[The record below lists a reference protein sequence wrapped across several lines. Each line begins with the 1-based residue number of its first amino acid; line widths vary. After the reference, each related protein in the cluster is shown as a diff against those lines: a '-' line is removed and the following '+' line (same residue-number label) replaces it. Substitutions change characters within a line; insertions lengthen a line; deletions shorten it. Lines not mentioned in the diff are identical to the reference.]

1 VSIQLKGFSIM
12 KKMVRLLSTGI
23 ISILL
28 IAAAFLLGTPSD
40 PAAPAPALA
49 ADGTGPLMDLV
60 FVIDNSGSMR
70 KNDPNS
76 ITPKV
81 VETFVRQLPESTQV
95 GVVLFDESARV
106 LSPMTL
112 ITGLRDGNAIIA
124 GLDKIDYRG
133 QFTNTPM
140 GMERAIYE
148 LKTHGRPLAE
158 KGIVLI
164 TDGIV
169 DTGHPEKD
177 QELTRWL
184 KKDLSDQSRQLG
196 IRVFG
201 IAFTEDA
208 DFSLIQTLAVRTGGE
223 YFRTH
228 EASEI
233 SDVLTQV
240 QAHMTPPP
248 KQELAPLPLI
258 PEPAEKPAEG
268 GESATQPASGEN
280 AVVMTESN
288 AWMISL
294 TLALVIAV
302 LVVALVFFYIQNA
315 KRKKGD
321 DQAPEAAMDI
331 PEAHLEAMEPAE
343 DGSNEEYKLDK
354 ARINIGR
361 SQRNDIV
368 IQQPAVSSFHAT
380 IDFRNMAFYLEDQR
394 STNGTQLNGMRL
406 TPNEPL
412 RLKSGDRITFARYD
426 FKFVMVDQIP
436 FGETVMLSMT
446 ALADPE
452 AEATVVLDLDG
463 ADTKQGLI
471 SCLQNHLMQIYG
483 LGPKHKDFVNT
494 YFAHDTLDIVAT
506 TAHENLKLTRGD
518 NEQHCT
524 PIVKNKAYY
533 VVCSL
538 PAAIDKAAD
547 WYGTHH
553 KGFTQFIFKW
563 IRSERYR
570 SEQCEMLC
578 IVTFGQDPATWVSI
592 TIVPTHSDTDP
603 VEIMSVDF
611 LNDEEKKSLALDFDN
626 HGRVL

>member
-1 VSIQLKGFSIM
+1 M
-12 KKMVRLLSTGI
+12 KKKVRLLSI
-23 ISILL
+23 RMISILITTATL
-28 IAAAFLLGTPSD
+28 LLGAFSGMI
-40 PAAPAPALA
+40 APARA
-49 ADGTGPLMDLV
+49 AGNAEPVIDLV

-70 KNDPNS
+70 KNDPNF

-81 VETFVRQLPESTQV
+81 VETFVRQLPESSNV
-95 GVVLFDESARV
+95 GVVLFDQSARI
-106 LSPMTL
+106 LSPMTR
-112 ITGLRDGNAIIA
+112 ISGKQDGSEIIA
-124 GLDKIDYRG
+124 GLKKIDYRG

-158 KGIVLI
+158 QGIVLI

-169 DTGHPEKD
+169 DTGEPVKD
-177 QELTRWL
+177 QELTQWL
-184 KKDLSDQSRQLG
+184 KKDLTTQCTQLG
-196 IRVFG
+196 IRIFG

-208 DFSLIQTLAVRTGGE
+208 DFSLIQTLAVRTSGE
-223 YFRTH
+223 YFRAH
-228 EASEI
+228 EATEI
-233 SDVLTQV
+233 SNVLNQV

-248 KQELAPLPLI
+248 KKDLSPLPLI
-258 PEPAEKPAEG
+258 PEPVKETAKDAPDSQSTPSRD
-268 GESATQPASGEN
+268 ESGKN
-280 AVVMTESN
+280 AVVMTKTNS
-288 AWMISL
+288 WMSMA
-294 TLALVIAV
+294 LALVIAALIGV
-302 LVVALVFFYIQNA
+302 LVFFYLQTTRRRHIDGQA
-315 KRKKGD
+315 D
-321 DQAPEAAMDI
+321 DLDLDI
-331 PEAHLEAMEPAE
+331 PEAHLEVMGQDV
-343 DGSNEEYKLDK
+343 DGNAAIHKLNK

-394 STNGTQLNGMRL
+394 STNGTQLNGLRMA
-406 TPNEPL
+406 PNEPL
-412 RLKSGDRITFARYD
+412 RLKSGDRITFAKYD

-483 LGPKHKDFVNT
+483 LGPKHKNFVNT
-494 YFAHDTLDIVAT
+494 FFAHDTLDIIAT
-506 TAHENLKLTRGD
+506 AAHDNLKLTRGD
-518 NEQHCT
+518 AEQHCT
-524 PIVKNKAYY
+524 PILKNKAYY

-547 WYGTHH
+547 WYGAHH

-570 SEQCEMLC
+570 SEQCELLC

-592 TIVPTHSDTDP
+592 TIVPTHSEADP

>member
-1 VSIQLKGFSIM
+1 M
-12 KKMVRLLSTGI
+12 KKMVRLPSARML
-23 ISILL
+23 SILL
-28 IAAAFLLGTPSD
+28 ITAAFLMGGRSGLV
-40 PAAPAPALA
+40 APAPVLA
-49 ADGTGPLMDLV
+49 AESADPLIDLV

-70 KNDPNS
+70 KNDPKF

-81 VETFVRQLPESTQV
+81 VETFVRQLPESAQV
-95 GVVLFDESARV
+95 GVVLFDQNARI
-106 LSPMTL
+106 LSPMTG
-112 ITGLRDGNAIIA
+112 ISGKQDGNEIIS
-124 GLDKIDYRG
+124 GLKKIDYRG

-169 DTGHPEKD
+169 DTGDPKKD
-177 QELTRWL
+177 QELTQWL
-184 KKDLSDQSRQLG
+184 KKDLTAQSKLLG

-201 IAFTEDA
+201 IAFTENA
-208 DFSLIQTLAVRTGGE
+208 DFSLIQTLALRTGGE

-228 EASEI
+228 KASEI

-240 QAHMTPPP
+240 QAHMTPAP

-258 PEPAEKPAEG
+258 PVPEEDTARGAPVAQ
-268 GESATQPASGEN
+268 SAPGDGAAGEN
-280 AVVMTESN
+280 SVVMTSKSV
-288 AWMISL
+288 WMIAL
-294 TLALVIAV
+294 TLVLVVAV
-302 LVVALVFFYIQNA
+302 LVGALVFFYFQNA
-315 KRKKGD
+315 KRKFSDGQPAELD
-321 DQAPEAAMDI
+321 LDI
-331 PEAHLEAMEPAE
+331 PEAHLETVEP
-343 DGSNEEYKLDK
+343 GEEETTTVHKLDK
-354 ARINIGR
+354 PRINIGR

-412 RLKSGDRITFARYD
+412 RLKSGDRITFAKYD

-483 LGPKHKDFVNT
+483 LGPKHKNFVNT
-494 YFAHDTLDIVAT
+494 YFAHDTLDIIAT
-506 TAHENLKLTRGD
+506 TAHENLKLTRSD
-518 NEQHCT
+518 SEQHCS
-524 PIVKNKAYY
+524 PILKNKAYY

-547 WYGTHH
+547 WYGAHH

-570 SEQCEMLC
+570 SEQCELLS

-592 TIVPTHSDTDP
+592 TIVPTHTEADP

>member
-1 VSIQLKGFSIM
+1 M
-12 KKMVRLLSTGI
+12 KNMIRLLDI
-23 ISILL
+23 RMISILFVV
-28 IAAAFLLGTPSD
+28 ATSLLGATSGTVAPTPAF
-40 PAAPAPALA
+40 AAE
-49 ADGTGPLMDLV
+49 GTDPLMDLV

-70 KNDPNS
+70 KNDPKS

-81 VETFVRQLPESTQV
+81 VETFVRQLPESAQV
-95 GVVLFDESARV
+95 GVVLFDENARI
-106 LSPMTL
+106 LSPLTL
-112 ITGLRDGNAIIA
+112 ISGKHDGNDIIA

-148 LKTHGRPLAE
+148 LKTHGRPPAE

-169 DTGHPEKD
+169 DTGDSAKD
-177 QELTRWL
+177 QELTHWL
-184 KKDLSDQSRQLG
+184 KKDLTDQSRQLG
-196 IRVFG
+196 IRIFG
-201 IAFTEDA
+201 IAFTENA
-208 DFSLIQTLAVRTGGE
+208 DFSLIQTLASRTGGE

-228 EASEI
+228 KASEI
-233 SDVLTQV
+233 SNVLAQV
-240 QAHMTPPP
+240 QTHMTPSP
-248 KQELAPLPLI
+248 KQDLAPLPLI
-258 PEPAEKPAEG
+258 PEPAE
-268 GESATQPASGEN
+268 ESAHGTADTQSAAPAGDATDEN
-280 AVVMTESN
+280 SVVMTEKSV
-288 AWMISL
+288 WMIST
-294 TLALVIAV
+294 TLALVIAA
-302 LVVALVFFYIQNA
+302 LVAALVFFYFQNA
-315 KRKKGD
+315 KRKVMAGQGSD
-321 DQAPEAAMDI
+321 IPMDI
-331 PEAHLEAMEPAE
+331 PEAHLEEMGR
-343 DGSNEEYKLDK
+343 DEEGDNIIHKLDK

-368 IQQPAVSSFHAT
+368 IKQPAVSSFHAT
-380 IDFRNMAFYLEDQR
+380 VDFRNMAFYLEDQR

-412 RLKSGDRITFARYD
+412 RLKSGDRITFAKYD

-483 LGPKHKDFVNT
+483 LGPKHKKFVNT
-494 YFAHDTLDIVAT
+494 YFAPDTLDIIAT
-506 TAHENLKLTRGD
+506 TAHDNLKATKVD
-518 NEQHCT
+518 TKQHCT
-524 PIVKNKAYY
+524 PILKNKAYY

-553 KGFTQFIFKW
+553 NGFTQFIFKW

-570 SEQCEMLC
+570 SAECELLC

-592 TIVPTHSDTDP
+592 TIVPTHSESDP

>member
-1 VSIQLKGFSIM
+1 M
-12 KKMVRLLSTGI
+12 KKMVRLLCTRMVP
-23 ISILL
+23 ILL
-28 IAAAFLLGTPSD
+28 IAAAFLLGAPSGIF
-40 PAAPAPALA
+40 ASAPALA
-49 ADGTGPLMDLV
+49 AESTAPLMDLV

-81 VETFVRQLPESTQV
+81 VETFVRQLPESARV
-95 GVVLFDESARV
+95 GVVLFDQNARI
-106 LSPMTL
+106 LSPMSR
-112 ITGLRDGNAIIA
+112 ISGEQIEKEIIA
-124 GLDKIDYRG
+124 GLKKIDYRG
-133 QFTNTPM
+133 KFTNTPM

-169 DTGHPEKD
+169 DTGDPLKD
-177 QELTRWL
+177 QELTQWL
-184 KKDLSDQSRQLG
+184 KKDLTAQSRQIG
-196 IRVFG
+196 IRIFG
-201 IAFTEDA
+201 IAFTENA
-208 DFSLIQTLAVRTGGE
+208 DFSLIQTLALRTGGE

-233 SDVLTQV
+233 SSVLTQV
-240 QAHMTPPP
+240 QTHMTPPS
-248 KQELAPLPLI
+248 KKNLAPLPLI
-258 PEPAEKPAEG
+258 PVPAEEKAQAAPNAQSNLAEG
-268 GESATQPASGEN
+268 TPDNS
-280 AVVMTESN
+280 VVMTEKS
-288 AWMISL
+288 AWMISA
-294 TLALVIAV
+294 TIALVIVV
-302 LVVALVFFYIQNA
+302 LVGALVFFYIQNT
-315 KRKKGD
+315 KRKNIGG
-321 DQAPEAAMDI
+321 QPAEVEVDI
-331 PEAHLEAMEPAE
+331 PEAHLEAIDPAE
-343 DGSNEEYKLDK
+343 DESGAVHKLDK
-354 ARINIGR
+354 PRINIGR
-361 SQRNDIV
+361 SQRNEIV

-483 LGPKHKDFVNT
+483 LGPKHKNFVNT
-494 YFAHDTLDIVAT
+494 YFAHDTLDIIAT
-506 TAHENLKLTRGD
+506 TAHENLRLTRSD
-518 NEQHCT
+518 NEQHCS
-524 PIVKNKAYY
+524 PILKNKAYY

-547 WYGTHH
+547 WYGAHH

-570 SEQCEMLC
+570 AEQCEMLC

-592 TIVPTHSDTDP
+592 TIVPTHSEADP

>member
-1 VSIQLKGFSIM
+1 M
-12 KKMVRLLSTGI
+12 KKTVRLLSI
-23 ISILL
+23 RMIPVLL
-28 IAAAFLLGTPSD
+28 ITAAFLLVPRSGMVTS
-40 PAAPAPALA
+40 ATVLA
-49 ADGTGPLMDLV
+49 AESAYPLTDLV

-70 KNDPNS
+70 KNDPNF

-81 VETFVRQLPESTQV
+81 VETFVRQLPESAQV
-95 GVVLFDESARV
+95 GVVLFDENARI

-112 ITGLRDGNAIIA
+112 ISGKQDGNEIIA
-124 GLDKIDYRG
+124 GLNKIDYRG

-148 LKTHGRPLAE
+148 LKIHGRPLAE

-169 DTGHPEKD
+169 DTGNPKKD
-177 QELTRWL
+177 QELTQWL
-184 KKDLSDQSRQLG
+184 KKDLTAQCKQLG

-208 DFSLIQTLAVRTGGE
+208 DFSLIQTLALRTHGE
-223 YFRTH
+223 YFRAH

-233 SDVLTQV
+233 SNVLAQV

-248 KQELAPLPLI
+248 KQSLAPLPLI
-258 PEPAEKPAEG
+258 PVPEEDAATGAPDAQ
-268 GESATQPASGEN
+268 SAGAATDEN
-280 AVVMTESN
+280 SVVMTEKN

-294 TLALVIAV
+294 TLVLIIVALVG
-302 LVVALVFFYIQNA
+302 ALVFFYLQNA
-315 KRKKGD
+315 KRKFSGGQSD
-321 DQAPEAAMDI
+321 ELELDI
-331 PEAHLEAMEPAE
+331 PEAHLETVNQAE
-343 DGSNEEYKLDK
+343 DGSSSVHKLDK

-394 STNGTQLNGMRL
+394 STNGTQLNGLRL

-412 RLKSGDRITFARYD
+412 RLKSGDRITFAKYD

-483 LGPKHKDFVNT
+483 LGPKHKNFVNT
-494 YFAHDTLDIVAT
+494 YFAHDTLDIIAT
-506 TAHENLKLTRGD
+506 TAHENLKLTRSD
-518 NEQHCT
+518 SQQHCT
-524 PIVKNKAYY
+524 PILKNKAYY

-547 WYGTHH
+547 WYGAHH

-570 SEQCEMLC
+570 SEQCELLC

-592 TIVPTHSDTDP
+592 TIVPTHSEADP

>member
-1 VSIQLKGFSIM
+1 MKNMIRSLSIRM
-12 KKMVRLLSTGI
+12 
-23 ISILL
+23 ISILFV
-28 IAAAFLLGTPSD
+28 AAACLLGARSGMV
-40 PAAPAPALA
+40 APAPALA
-49 ADGTGPLMDLV
+49 AESAAPLIDLV

-76 ITPKV
+76 ITSKV
-81 VETFVRQLPESTQV
+81 VETFVRQLPESAQV
-95 GVVLFDESARV
+95 GVVLFDQNARI
-106 LSPMTL
+106 LSPL
-112 ITGLRDGNAIIA
+112 KRITGKHDGNKIIA

-133 QFTNTPM
+133 QFTNTPK

-169 DTGHPEKD
+169 DTGDSMKD
-177 QELTRWL
+177 QELTQWL
-184 KKDLSDQSRQLG
+184 KKDLTTQCRQLG

-201 IAFTEDA
+201 IAFTENA
-208 DFSLIQTLAVRTGGE
+208 DFSLIQTLASRTGGE

-228 EASEI
+228 KASET
-233 SDVLTQV
+233 SDVLAQV
-240 QAHMTPPP
+240 QTHMTPPP
-248 KQELAPLPLI
+248 KQDLAPLPLI
-258 PEPAEKPAEG
+258 PVPEE
-268 GESATQPASGEN
+268 ESAQYAPDTRSTLPEGAAPDEN
-280 AVVMTESN
+280 SVVMSEKSV
-288 AWMISL
+288 WMISM
-294 TLALVIAV
+294 TLALFIAA
-302 LVVALVFFYIQNA
+302 LVGALVFFYIQNT
-315 KRKKGD
+315 KRKMMAS
-321 DQAPEAAMDI
+321 QASDIPMDI
-331 PEAHLEAMEPAE
+331 PEAHLEEAGE
-343 DGSNEEYKLDK
+343 DADGDNIIHKLDK
-354 ARINIGR
+354 ARVNIGR
-361 SQRNDIV
+361 SQRNDI
-368 IQQPAVSSFHAT
+368 IIKQPAVSSFHAT

-394 STNGTQLNGMRL
+394 STNGTHLNGMRL

-412 RLKSGDRITFARYD
+412 RLKSGDRITFAKYD

-463 ADTKQGLI
+463 TDTKQGLI
-471 SCLQNHLMQIYG
+471 GCLQNHLMQIYG
-483 LGPKHKDFVNT
+483 LGPKHKEFVNT
-494 YFAHDTLDIVAT
+494 YFAPDTLDIIAT
-506 TAHENLKLTRGD
+506 AAHDNLKATRSD
-518 NEQHCT
+518 TKQHCT
-524 PIVKNKAYY
+524 PILKNKAYY
-533 VVCSL
+533 VACSL

-553 KGFTQFIFKW
+553 NGFTQFIFKW

-570 SEQCEMLC
+570 SAECELLC

-592 TIVPTHSDTDP
+592 TIVPTHSETDP

>member
-1 VSIQLKGFSIM
+1 M
-12 KKMVRLLSTGI
+12 KNMVRLPSTRMV
-23 ISILL
+23 SILL
-28 IAAAFLLGTPSD
+28 IAAAFLVGAPSGMV
-40 PAAPAPALA
+40 APAPALA
-49 ADGTGPLMDLV
+49 AESAGPLMDLV

-70 KNDPNS
+70 KNDPHS

-81 VETFVRQLPESTQV
+81 VETFVRQLPESAQV
-95 GVVLFDESARV
+95 GVVLFDQNARI
-106 LSPMTL
+106 LSPMSR
-112 ITGLRDGNAIIA
+112 ISGKQDGSEIIA
-124 GLDKIDYRG
+124 GLKKIDYRG

-148 LKTHGRPLAE
+148 LKIHGRPLAE
-158 KGIVLI
+158 KAIVLI

-169 DTGHPEKD
+169 DTGDPVKD
-177 QELTRWL
+177 QELTQWL
-184 KKDLSDQSRQLG
+184 KKDLTAQSRQLA

-201 IAFTEDA
+201 IAFTENA
-208 DFSLIQTLAVRTGGE
+208 DFSLIQTLALRTGGE

-233 SDVLTQV
+233 SSVLTQV
-240 QAHMTPPP
+240 QTHMTPPP
-248 KQELAPLPLI
+248 KENLAPLPLI
-258 PEPAEKPAEG
+258 PVPDEETAQGAPDAQSNMAGSTP
-268 GESATQPASGEN
+268 EN
-280 AVVMTESN
+280 SVVMTEKS
-288 AWMISL
+288 AWMISATVGL
-294 TLALVIAV
+294 VIVALVGI
-302 LVVALVFFYIQNA
+302 LVFFYIQNA
-315 KRKKGD
+315 KRKNIGG
-321 DQAPEAAMDI
+321 QPAEVEMDI
-331 PEAHLEAMEPAE
+331 PEAHLEAIDQAE
-343 DGSNEEYKLDK
+343 DESATVHKLDK
-354 ARINIGR
+354 SRINIGR

-368 IQQPAVSSFHAT
+368 IQQAAVSSFHAT

-394 STNGTQLNGMRL
+394 STNGTQLNGLRL

-483 LGPKHKDFVNT
+483 LGPKHKNFVNT
-494 YFAHDTLDIVAT
+494 YFAHDTLDIIAT
-506 TAHENLKLTRGD
+506 TAHENLKLTRSD
-518 NEQHCT
+518 SEQHCS

-547 WYGTHH
+547 WYGAHH

-570 SEQCEMLC
+570 SEKCELLC

-592 TIVPTHSDTDP
+592 TIVPTHSEADP

>member
-1 VSIQLKGFSIM
+1 M
-12 KKMVRLLSTGI
+12 KNMVNLLQTRI
-23 ISILL
+23 LSILL
-28 IAAAFLLGTPSD
+28 IAVASLLSAHSGIATPSSAWAAESVD
-40 PAAPAPALA
+40 PTT
-49 ADGTGPLMDLV
+49 DMV

-76 ITPKV
+76 ITPQV
-81 VETFVRQLPESTQV
+81 VETFVRQLPESAQV
-95 GVVLFDESARV
+95 GVVLFDQNARI
-106 LSPMTL
+106 LSPMTR
-112 ITGLRDGNAIIA
+112 ISGVHIEKEIIA
-124 GLDKIDYRG
+124 GLKKIDYRG

-169 DTGHPEKD
+169 DTGDPAKD
-177 QELTRWL
+177 QELTEWL
-184 KKDLSDQSRQLG
+184 KKDLTAQCRQLG
-196 IRVFG
+196 IRIFG

-208 DFSLIQTLAVRTGGE
+208 DFSLIQTLALRTGGE
-223 YFRTH
+223 YFRAH

-233 SDVLTQV
+233 SDVLAQV
-240 QAHMTPPP
+240 QAHMAPTP
-248 KQELAPLPLI
+248 KQALAPLPLI
-258 PEPAEKPAEG
+258 PVPADGSASSVPVAQSKAAGGSLDENSVVITEK
-268 GESATQPASGEN
+268 S
-280 AVVMTESN
+280 V
-288 AWMISL
+288 WMISM
-294 TLALVIAV
+294 TLVLVIAL
-302 LVVALVFFYIQNA
+302 LVGALVFFYIQNTR
-315 KRKKGD
+315 RKTMAD
-321 DQAPEAAMDI
+321 LDSDIAMDI
-331 PEAHLEAMEPAE
+331 PEARLETMDQP
-343 DGSNEEYKLDK
+343 DGEYEIIHPLEK
-354 ARINIGR
+354 ARTNIGR

-368 IQQPAVSSFHAT
+368 IKQPAVSSFHAT

-394 STNGTQLNGMRL
+394 STNGTQLNGNRL
-406 TPNEPL
+406 TPNEPM

-471 SCLQNHLMQIYG
+471 ACMQNHLMQIYG
-483 LGPKHKDFVNT
+483 LGPKHKAFVNT

-506 TAHENLKLTRGD
+506 TAHENLKRTKDDG
-518 NEQHCT
+518 EQHCT
-524 PIVKNKAYY
+524 PILKNKAYY

-538 PAAIDKAAD
+538 PASIDKAAD
-547 WYGTHH
+547 WFGTHH
-553 KGFTQFIFKW
+553 HGFTQFIYRW

-570 SEQCEMLC
+570 SAQCELLC

-592 TIVPTHSDTDP
+592 TIVPTHSEADP

-611 LNDEEKKSLALDFDN
+611 LNEEEKTSLALDYDN

>member
-1 VSIQLKGFSIM
+1 M
-12 KKMVRLLSTGI
+12 KKMVRLPNVRML
-23 ISILL
+23 SILL
-28 IAAAFLLGTPSD
+28 ITAAVLMGALFGMV
-40 PAAPAPALA
+40 APAPVLA
-49 ADGTGPLMDLV
+49 AESAGPLIDLV

-70 KNDPNS
+70 KNDPKF

-81 VETFVRQLPESTQV
+81 VETFVRQLPESAQV
-95 GVVLFDESARV
+95 GVVLFDQNARI
-106 LSPMTL
+106 LSPMTG
-112 ITGLRDGNAIIA
+112 ISGKQDGNEIIS
-124 GLDKIDYRG
+124 GLKKIDYRG

-148 LKTHGRPLAE
+148 LKIHGRPLAE

-169 DTGHPEKD
+169 DTGNPKKD
-177 QELTRWL
+177 QELTQWL
-184 KKDLSDQSRQLG
+184 KKDLTAQSKLLG

-201 IAFTEDA
+201 IAFTENA
-208 DFSLIQTLAVRTGGE
+208 DFSLIQTLALRTGGE

-228 EASEI
+228 KASEI
-233 SDVLTQV
+233 SNVLTQV

-258 PEPAEKPAEG
+258 PVPEDETARDA
-268 GESATQPASGEN
+268 SAAAGPASGKAGEN
-280 AVVMTESN
+280 SVVVTGKS

-294 TLALVIAV
+294 TLVVVIVV
-302 LVVALVFFYIQNA
+302 LIGALVFFYIQNA
-315 KRKKGD
+315 KRKFGD
-321 DQAPEAAMDI
+321 GQPAEPDMDI
-331 PEAHLEAMEPAE
+331 PEAHLETLNQNE
-343 DGSNEEYKLDK
+343 DEDESVTIHKLDK
-354 ARINIGR
+354 PRINIGR

-368 IQQPAVSSFHAT
+368 IHQPAVSSFHAT

-412 RLKSGDRITFARYD
+412 RLKSGDRITFAKYD

-483 LGPKHKDFVNT
+483 LGPKHKNFVNT
-494 YFAHDTLDIVAT
+494 YFAHDTLDIIAT
-506 TAHENLKLTRGD
+506 TAHENLKLTRSD
-518 NEQHCT
+518 NEQHCS
-524 PIVKNKAYY
+524 PILKNKAYY

-570 SEQCEMLC
+570 SEQCELLC

-592 TIVPTHSDTDP
+592 TIVPTHTEADP

-626 HGRVL
+626 HGRVI